1 LLIIRLCPKQP
12 AEQIPH
18 RCNEVADRNDDG
30 DESDDSH
37 NEAEND
43 LVHDVVIIRHQIL
56 SEVLHLNVTPQLSFI
71 EVLDHVVQDFWLNKL
86 KDAMELEQFEE
97 LEEGL
102 GALVLGEVSERDHSE
117 EINDESGPRVM
128 SPKVG
133 DYLR

>member
-1 LLIIRLCPKQP
+1 MLIIRLCPKQP

-18 RCNEVADRNDDG
+18 RCNEVAYRNDDG

-37 NEAEND
+37 YEAEND
-43 LVHDVVIIRHQIL
+43 LGHDVVIIRQSIL
-56 SEVLHLNVTPQLSFI
+56 SEVLNLNVTPQLPFI
-71 EVLDHVVQDFWLNKL
+71 EVLDHVVQDLWLNQL
-86 KDAMELEQFEE
+86 IDAVELEQLEE

-117 EINDESGPRVM
+117 EINDEKGPRVM